1 MDQSQNIVFINPPNA
16 PFTSTGIL
24 IEPIDLLGLASWTNY
39 IGHECTI
46 LDMDVNS
53 IPAEELN
60 QYIKI
65 WPKFVVIVFDYHI
78 PLHNG
83 GAIEQVRQ
91 ICMQAKMNGSIT
103 ILGGK
108 AATFWDKDKL
118 KEIGADI
125 FIKHEMELAL
135 KEIFNFT
142 KNLIKPFHSQLLD
155 VLPNVNGISFINNEL
170 HTTQNRQE
178 KIELTDLPIS
188 DRNLVDLDNY
198 IDVRTLLSSRGC
210 HLRCSFCHVP
220 GFWGW
225 WRGRTAEQVVDE
237 IEMLV
242 NKHKAQ
248 KILFLDDN
256 ATVKTQRMKEI
267 SQLIQERNIKTTLG
281 CLGTIDK
288 YNPEMLEHM
297 HKGGFRWIHYGAESG
312 DNEQL
317 STMGKRITSD
327 KIRQAVK
334 GTQEVGLHVRTSW
347 ILDMPDLT
355 LDALKKTEELILEQG
370 SEEIRLHFLTLRLGS
385 ILHNERKHI
394 ETEQF
399 IHNPSQ
405 NINLSNVTS
414 DMIIESTERI
424 LKELV
429 SQGYTVVRQAHEFK
443 DVEKLQKMNPKLK
456 IVSLCPLRYGLGWKL

>member
-1 MDQSQNIVFINPPNA
+1 MEQSNNIIFINPPNA

-24 IEPIDLLGLASWTNY
+24 IEPIDLLGLASWTNHL
-39 IGHECTI
+39 GHNCTI

-53 IPAEELN
+53 ILAEELN
-60 QYIKI
+60 QHIQT

-91 ICMQAKMNGSIT
+91 ICKQAKMNGSVT

-108 AATFWDKDKL
+108 AATFWDEDKL

-135 KEIFNFT
+135 KEIFDFS
-142 KNLIKPFHSQLLD
+142 KNLQKPFISELLNF
-155 VLPNVNGISFINNEL
+155 LPNVHGITYINEKVFSTN
-170 HTTQNRQE
+170 NRQE
-178 KIELTDLPIS
+178 KIQLTDLPIS
-188 DRNLVDLDNY
+188 DRNLVDLNNY

-210 HLRCSFCHVP
+210 HLQCSFCHVP

-237 IEMLV
+237 IEILV
-242 NKHKAQ
+242 NEHNAQ

-267 SQLIQERNIKTTLG
+267 AQLIQERNIKTTLG

-327 KIRQAVK
+327 KIRHAVK
-334 GTQEVGLHVRTSW
+334 GTQEVGLRVRTSW
-347 ILDMPDLT
+347 ILDMPDLNI
-355 LDALKKTEELILEQG
+355 DALKKTEDLILEQG

-385 ILHNERKHI
+385 ILHNQQKHI

-405 NINLSNVTS
+405 NINLSGVTS

-424 LKELV
+424 LKGLIE
-429 SQGYTVVRQAHEFK
+429 QGYTVVKQAHEFK
-443 DVEKLQKMNPKLK
+443 DVERLQRINPKLK